1 MAFSNTVSFAAPT
14 DFQQEQQT
22 IDRQRKYAELLM
34 AQAAQKKS
42 SAGQMVGNQFVPTSW
57 TEKLNDAMA
66 PVLGAYQ
73 LKQADVASKDVTNRQ
88 RQAYANELQKYGDL
102 MSGKPAQTVPGAS
115 GDYEGQTMPDQQ
127 TPAVP
132 GDAQAA
138 GRFAMGA
145 QNPMLQQ
152 FGMEQMQSEIK
163 RQQLA
168 TMLKQFGISPDGQQV
183 GQQGQPASGQPTG
196 QAPQGSISGVN
207 PLALAL
213 TATGDPTM
221 GKIGSMAQTAYADQ
235 NKPQNVRPGGT
246 IAQRDPV
253 TGQWKQGYYSPVLG
267 EGVANTPNGSAT
279 VVPGYLE
286 SQAAVGRAP
295 LEKVQ
300 NADQTFSYIPRAQL
314 AQDSLPRPVETPR
327 QLSNAGQTQLPILL
341 AERDKQA
348 QTGRVDPQLEAEIA
362 NAQKRAVGQY
372 PSGGPAASGLGGPRR
387 FGQTQAEQIQQ
398 AGQTASNTEAGKEFV
413 SEMRQNYA
421 KLRDVPATLENMDRA
436 KGLAASQAKDF
447 MGPLGQSKLAVTKFL
462 RSNVPGMSNL
472 DTSGVTS
479 AEELQSTL
487 FNQVMDNLK
496 KMDASP
502 SQYQQQVMQEA
513 FGTLKTDPQ
522 SVPKILDVFQDILR
536 NRVELH
542 NQTVKSAE
550 SRGTA
555 FPYDIS
561 VNLKPKKVSPGNAK
575 FLGFE

>member
-1 MAFSNTVSFAAPT
+1 MAFSNTVSFQNPS
-14 DFQQEQQT
+14 DFS
-22 IDRQRKYAELLM
+22 AETEANNRRMQM
-34 AQAAQKKS
+34 AQALLLQSQKSAMPTGGMVGDRFVPPSWTQQLS
-42 SAGQMVGNQFVPTSW
+42 SALEGPMASYKLDK
-57 TEKLNDAMA
+57 TEETA
-66 PVLGAYQ
+66 
-73 LKQADVASKDVTNRQ
+73 KDIGNRQ
-88 RQAYANELQKYGDL
+88 RQAYAAELAQYGKL
-102 MSGKPAQTVPGAS
+102 MNGTP
-115 GDYEGQTMPDQQ
+115 GQTIQPNTPNDDEGNPMPAAQ

-132 GDAQAA
+132 GDTRAA
-138 GRFAMGA
+138 GQFAMGA

-152 FGMEQMQSEIK
+152 FGIGQMQADIK
-163 RQQLA
+163 QQQLA
-168 TMLKQFGISPDGQQV
+168 AMLKQFGISPG
-183 GQQGQPASGQPTG
+183 GQPGQPTQPG
-196 QAPQGSISGVN
+196 QPVAPGQPQGQGALSGVN
-207 PLALAL
+207 PLAMAL

-221 GKIGSMAQTAYADQ
+221 GKIGEMAQTAYADQ

-267 EGVANTPNGSAT
+267 EGVANTPTGAAT
-279 VVPGYLE
+279 VVPGYTE
-286 SQAAVGRAP
+286 AQAAVGRAP

-300 NADQTFSYIPRAQL
+300 NSDQTFSYIPKSQL
-314 AQDSLPRPVETPR
+314 AQDSLPRPVETPG
-327 QLSNAGQTQLPILL
+327 QLSNAGQTQLPILM
-341 AERDKQA
+341 AERAKQA
-348 QTGRVDPQLEAEIA
+348 QTGQVDPQLEAEIA
-362 NAQKRAVGQY
+362 NAQKRASGQY
-372 PSGGPAASGLGGPRR
+372 PTGGPVASGLGGPRK

-413 SEMRQNYA
+413 AEMRQNYA
-421 KLRDVPATLENMDRA
+421 KLRDVPATLENMERA
-436 KGLAASQAKDF
+436 KTLAASQAKDF

-536 NRVELH
+536 NRVNLH

-561 VNLKPKKVSPGNAK
+561 VNLKPKAGTGKAK